1 MLFFKLK
8 IETGLTAKKISA
20 LQRVP
25 RREFLAKET
34 ISAKALG
41 YFKKLPAGLC
51 AGGTEHKRGRVMG
64 GNVREGRGQ
73 IWNSKANFLCER

>member
-8 IETGLTAKKISA
+8 IKTGLPAKKIST

-41 YFKKLPAGLC
+41 YFKKLPAGHC
-51 AGGTEHKRGRVMG
+51 VGSTEHERGRSTG
-64 GNVREGRGQ
+64 GNVKEGRGQ
-73 IWNSKANFLCER
+73 IWNFLRER